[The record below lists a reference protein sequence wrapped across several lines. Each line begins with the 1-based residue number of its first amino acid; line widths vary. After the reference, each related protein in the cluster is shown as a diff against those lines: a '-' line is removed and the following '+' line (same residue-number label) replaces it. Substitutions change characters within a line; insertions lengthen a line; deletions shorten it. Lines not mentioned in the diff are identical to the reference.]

1 MDAKSK
7 LAEALA
13 ALSAA
18 DRERLER
25 LAARADV
32 SLEAIWP
39 DVWLYGFE
47 DTEDSVETN
56 LAADVEIAAGRTVSN
71 EDVMEGLKRIVDSHA
86 GRNQRSG

>member
-1 MDAKSK
+1 MNSREKK
-7 LAEALA
+7 QAEALA

-18 DRERLER
+18 DRARLER

-32 SLEAIWP
+32 SSETIWP

-56 LAADVEIAAGRTVSN
+56 LAADDDIAAGRTVSN
-71 EDVMEGLKRIVDSHA
+71 EEVMKELKKIVD
-86 GRNQRSG
+86 RKP

>member
-7 LAEALA
+7 LAGALA
-13 ALSAA
+13 ALSTE

-32 SLEAIWP
+32 SLEAIWT

-56 LAADVEIAAGRTVSN
+56 LAADDEIAAGRTVSN

-86 GRNQRSG
+86 GRKQRSG